1 MQNAFARHEGVV
13 MNTQRQSITTRVGVL
28 EKEIQKLSEIIA
40 VGASQWNDTTRL
52 SIDSS
57 ILAVCGLLWGFTSLL
72 HETSDLR
79 EARKLTRMCIR
90 QLKKG
95 NLHAETLEQV
105 KSTMISICEEW
116 WKQKK

>member
-1 MQNAFARHEGVV
+1 MS
-13 MNTQRQSITTRVGVL
+13 TQRQSIVTRVEVL
-28 EKEIQKLSEIIA
+28 EKEIEKLSEIIA
-40 VGASQWNDTTRL
+40 TGTSWWNDTTRL

-79 EARKLTRMCIR
+79 EAKKLTRLCIR

-95 NLHAETLEQV
+95 NLHTETLERL
-105 KSTMISICEEW
+105 KSTMASICEEW
-116 WKQKK
+116 WKQKE

>member
-1 MQNAFARHEGVV
+1 
-13 MNTQRQSITTRVGVL
+13 MNTQQQSIATRVRVL
-28 EKEIQKLSEIIA
+28 EKEIEKLSEMIA
-40 VGASQWNDTTRL
+40 AGASKWNDTTRL

-79 EARKLTRMCIR
+79 EARKLTKLCIR

-95 NLHAETLEQV
+95 NLHAETLEQL

-116 WKQKK
+116 WKQEK